1 MKKVNKAAVLM
12 LLCVAGMMVLYLTGN
27 REAAFSYICTVV
39 TGICSGSLFVSAI
52 DAWEKEKRKKCF
64 WLCMCVFFF
73 AVLSGGR
80 IGLDDL
86 MYFQW
91 EMLLLCVKYALVIFW
106 PLIEKWIMKISQDIS
121 DAKKCMQTV
130 LKTSICYC
138 GLSLLGM
145 WILENTMV
153 FTESYREADRMVT
166 EVLFLVIC
174 SIFVYV
180 REYGKTLEK
189 ISEKVMATGIGIVSI
204 ISVGS
209 YMTINSRRIR
219 EILYSMGVDL
229 FELSESF
236 QDVEWFSYRMG
247 AAQMVWNGDLEIE
260 MNNTGYLI
268 WEKNPLICLRTY
280 YGIWAVL
287 LAFLL
292 FAGVIYFSSRII
304 YKDILV
310 EQIAGYIRME
320 LMVTAVLSTMN
331 ELFLVQAGVGTG
343 NYFPLLGYGI
353 QFMPLL
359 AVLYR
364 GRSLSGS

>member
-1 MKKVNKAAVLM
+1 
-12 LLCVAGMMVLYLTGN
+12 
-27 REAAFSYICTVV
+27 
-39 TGICSGSLFVSAI
+39 
-52 DAWEKEKRKKCF
+52 
-64 WLCMCVFFF
+64 
-73 AVLSGGR
+73 
-80 IGLDDL
+80 
-86 MYFQW
+86 
-91 EMLLLCVKYALVIFW
+91 
-106 PLIEKWIMKISQDIS
+106 
-121 DAKKCMQTV
+121 
-130 LKTSICYC
+130 
-138 GLSLLGM
+138 
-145 WILENTMV
+145 
-153 FTESYREADRMVT
+153 
-166 EVLFLVIC
+166 
-174 SIFVYV
+174 
-180 REYGKTLEK
+180 
-189 ISEKVMATGIGIVSI
+189 
-204 ISVGS
+204 
-209 YMTINSRRIR
+209 
-219 EILYSMGVDL
+219 
-229 FELSESF
+229 
-236 QDVEWFSYRMG
+236 MG
-247 AAQMVWNGDLEIE
+247 AAQMVWNGDLEIG

-310 EQIAGYIRME
+310 EQIAGYIRMQ